1 MPSPQGLAVAQF
13 LVGFA
18 QMWLAVGLVVG
29 LWFVTWAID
38 RIDPS
43 ADGAYAF
50 RPLIAP
56 GVALLWPYV
65 VWRWLRLR
73 RAPHEGGR

>member
-13 LVGFA
+13 LVGFV
-18 QMWLAVGLVVG
+18 QMWLTAGLVVG
-29 LWFVTWAID
+29 LWFVTSAID
-38 RIDPS
+38 GIDPS
-43 ADGAYAF
+43 AKGAYAF
-50 RPLIAP
+50 RPLILP

-73 RAPHEGGR
+73 RAPHEGAH